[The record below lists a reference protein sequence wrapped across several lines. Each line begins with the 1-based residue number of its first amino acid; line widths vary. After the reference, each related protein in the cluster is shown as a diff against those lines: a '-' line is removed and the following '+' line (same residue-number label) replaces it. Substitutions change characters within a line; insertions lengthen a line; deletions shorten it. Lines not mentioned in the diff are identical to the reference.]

1 MVLRETNEALHEDA
15 PGPRDTETE
24 AGFVAAGGEVD
35 ECLDARVLDFNVG
48 GEGEKGVE
56 QGFDGP
62 GLTEEFAVVG
72 VGTEVADFNAAW
84 FDRGGRRE
92 VRGVWCEGSEGGRE
106 AAWVGGRGDT
116 AHGGLRLKR
125 GSSA

>member
-1 MVLRETNEALHEDA
+1 VVLRETNEALHEGA
-15 PGPRDTETE
+15 PGPRDTEAE

-35 ECLDARVLDFNVG
+35 DGLDARVLDFNVG

-62 GLTEEFAVVG
+62 GLAEEFADVG
-72 VGTEVADFNAAW
+72 VGAEVADFNAAW
-84 FDRGGRRE
+84 FDR
-92 VRGVWCEGSEGGRE
+92 VWCEGSEGGRQ

-116 AHGGLRLKR
+116 AHRGLRLKR